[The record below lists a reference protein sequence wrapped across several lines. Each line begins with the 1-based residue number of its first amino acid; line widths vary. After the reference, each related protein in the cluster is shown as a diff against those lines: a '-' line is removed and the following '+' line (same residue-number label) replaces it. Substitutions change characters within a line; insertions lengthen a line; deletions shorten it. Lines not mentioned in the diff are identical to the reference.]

1 MDKEK
6 EPIVPGMKPSQ
17 EDIALRQK
25 QLAARKAAAQRA
37 AAGVRPAPRAVM
49 AAPAPKQTLAIIALL
64 VAVAMGG
71 LAGFLFMQFQTMHQQ
86 LANAEKIIRSQAENL
101 NVLNEKLSVT
111 GENANLSLD
120 ALKVLIKD
128 HDAEIRKLWDVA
140 NKRNKADITTNQK
153 SIDDL
158 KGSLAGL
165 DKDVKANAD
174 KSRQAE
180 VALEKKLDAKVD
192 ASAAE
197 LKKRMAKIEAQALDV
212 PAENQLRIAQLTEQV
227 QSLDAKLTKMSKSGG
242 DVGDMKLEIEDI
254 QIRLDRIQNA
264 LGGGAQ

>member
-37 AAGVRPAPRAVM
+37 QAAGLRPTPVAVS
-49 AAPAPKQTLAIIALL
+49 APAPKQTLATIALL

-71 LAGFLFMQFQTMHQQ
+71 LAGFMFMQFQTMQQQ

-111 GENANLSLD
+111 GENANMSLD
-120 ALKVLIKD
+120 ALKVLIKE

-140 NKRNKADITTNQK
+140 NKRNKTDIASNQK
-153 SIDDL
+153 AIEGVKS
-158 KGSLAGL
+158 SVAAL
-165 DKDVKANAD
+165 DKDLKASGD
-174 KSRQAE
+174 KARQAE
-180 VALEKKLDAKVD
+180 AALDKKVD
-192 ASAAE
+192 ASASE
-197 LKKRMAKIEAQALDV
+197 LKKRMAKLEAGALDL
-212 PAENQLRIAQLTEQV
+212 PAENQLRIAQNSEQI
-227 QSLDAKLTKMSKSGG
+227 QTLEATLTKMRQSGG
-242 DVGDMKLEIEDI
+242 NLADMKLEIEDI
-254 QIRLDRIQNA
+254 QIRLDRLQNA
-264 LGGGAQ
+264 VGGQ